1 VIHGLLMH
9 RTQQAHAEALSNA
22 FGSAWLSRQTNEF
35 RQSFLEQASI
45 QTASVNKVIIGLHDE
60 DHPLYF
66 LHRGCIEVSIPRPGD
81 ELAAVHFIQSGSW
94 FGEHGALSGRNG
106 IAEYRAHKPCT
117 LLALPRR
124 ALASHAHAEH
134 VMQAMVDLMSLNFRT
149 YLDITGTLMEQRPE
163 HRVQSRI
170 LTLLS
175 GEGNVR
181 TDGAIILPLSQEEL
195 ASLCCVSRP
204 TVNKI
209 LRQMEALGWVDLG
222 YRCIK
227 ITNLNAIRNSCG
239 AVTA

>member
-1 VIHGLLMH
+1 
-9 RTQQAHAEALSNA
+9 
-22 FGSAWLSRQTNEF
+22 
-35 RQSFLEQASI
+35 
-45 QTASVNKVIIGLHDE
+45 
-60 DHPLYF
+60 
-66 LHRGCIEVSIPRPGD
+66 
-81 ELAAVHFIQSGSW
+81 
-94 FGEHGALSGRNG
+94 
-106 IAEYRAHKPCT
+106 
-117 LLALPRR
+117 
-124 ALASHAHAEH
+124 
-134 VMQAMVDLMSLNFRT
+134 MQAMVDLMSLNFRT

-175 GEGNVR
+175 GEGNAR